1 MLGLHFVMQLVQ
13 QAWHSFAAVFR
24 APPDRADPAERDAL
38 LRSKF
43 RKFKKRIV
51 RRLNVI
57 MPNTD
62 HSNKIECVAVIPT
75 ASLETRVN
83 ARNKQDACVWFCT
96 HTMSR
101 DEEEQFMNADN
112 LQWAL
117 NVKLAKVFCFR
128 SITNDNCRD
137 TFLLL
142 LLSGWHSMP
151 SELLKLIFDAYAEDY
166 SSDFMVFWMW
176 PGKRR
181 RWMHFGMNTLSDENM
196 HLLDALRNWHEI
208 SDNEVRLELEAD
220 E

>member
-62 HSNKIECVAVIPT
+62 HSNALEVVAVMPT
-75 ASLETRVN
+75 ASFETRVN
-83 ARNKQDACVWFCT
+83 ARYKQDTCVWFCT
-96 HTMSR
+96 NKMSR
-101 DEEEQFMNADN
+101 HDEEQFMNAQNAQWFLN
-112 LQWAL
+112 L
-117 NVKLAKVFCFR
+117 KIAKVFCF
-128 SITNDNCRD
+128 SSMTNSDCRD
-137 TFLLL
+137 RFLRFLLV
-142 LLSGWHSMP
+142 SGWHSMP
-151 SELLKLIFDAYAEDY
+151 PEILKLIFDEYAQEHHT
-166 SSDFMVFWMW
+166 DFMVFWMG

-181 RWMHFGMNTLSDENM
+181 RWMHFGMNTLSDNNLE
-196 HLLDALRNWHEI
+196 LLDTMRNYHDM
-208 SDNEVRLELEAD
+208 SNNEVQIELAS
-220 E
+220 

>member
-24 APPDRADPAERDAL
+24 ALPDRADPAERDAL

-62 HSNKIECVAVIPT
+62 NSNKIECVAVIPT

-83 ARNKQDACVWFCT
+83 ARYKQDACVWFCA
-96 HTMSR
+96 HTLSP

-112 LQWAL
+112 LQWVL
-117 NVKLAKVFCFR
+117 NVKIAKVFWFR

-151 SELLKLIFDAYAEDY
+151 SELLKLIFDAYAQDY
-166 SSDFMVFWMW
+166 STDFVLFWMW
-176 PGKRR
+176 PGQRR

-196 HLLDALRNWHEI
+196 HLLDALRNWHEM
-208 SDNEVRLELEAD
+208 SDNEEAQGAAS
-220 E
+220 